1 MIMELR
7 DFIEVWDRCCQL
19 ALRQQLPNKQLVLMA
34 DPVFEAAGYALL
46 IDFDPSQ
53 KNISTRRTSDLIAN
67 GFKTFTPPQI
77 KMSIYAKKILAIN
90 LAFMEFGQIF
100 RGTDKPMNIKT
111 DSKSVTLFFQ
121 TK

>member
-7 DFIEVWDRCCQL
+7 SFIEVWDRCCQL
-19 ALRQQLPNKQLVLMA
+19 ALRQQLPNKQLVLMT

-67 GFKTFTPPQI
+67 GFKTFTPPRI
-77 KMSIYAKKILAIN
+77 KLSIYAKKNRAIH
-90 LAFMEFGQIF
+90 LAFIEIGQLF
-100 RGTDKPMNIKT
+100 RGIDKPMEIKT
-111 DSKSVTLFFQ
+111 DSKSVTRFFQ